1 MTSIATERMVI
12 YPITNEELKTK
23 IEKEPDA
30 EMKQAYSEM
39 LDGCVKNPKQ
49 HLWYTVW
56 MMQLNEG
63 NKPLVGDLC
72 FKGLD
77 EKGIVEIGYGIY
89 PEYEGRGLTT
99 EAVRAMTQWA
109 SEQPGVLR
117 IEAETDP
124 QNVAS
129 QKVLRKAG
137 FMPNGVM
144 GKEGPRFE
152 WKNDEASIR
161 QHGL

>member
-1 MTSIATERMVI
+1 MARITTERMVI
-12 YPITNEELKTK
+12 FPISKEELKIK

-39 LDGCVKNPKQ
+39 LDGCVKNPEQ

-56 MMQLNEG
+56 IMQLKAG
-63 NKPLVGDLC
+63 NNPVVGDLC
-72 FKGLD
+72 FKGLS
-77 EKGIVEIGYGIY
+77 EKGIVEIGYGIN

-99 EAVRAMTQWA
+99 EAVIAMTEWA
-109 SEQPGVLR
+109 SGQPGVLC

-124 QNVAS
+124 QNIAS
-129 QKVLRKAG
+129 QKVLQKAG

-152 WKNDEASIR
+152 WKKS
-161 QHGL
+161 